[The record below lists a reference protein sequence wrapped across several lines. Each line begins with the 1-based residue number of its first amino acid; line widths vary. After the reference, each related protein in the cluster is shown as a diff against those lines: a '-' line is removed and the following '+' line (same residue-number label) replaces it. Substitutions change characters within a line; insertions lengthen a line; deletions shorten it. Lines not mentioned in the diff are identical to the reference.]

1 MTVMPSGSDV
11 ADKAV
16 STEDASEMVHLDA
29 VLAVLVETK
38 IKAIKRASLS
48 SSRGKW
54 PSAPASPR
62 RPRLMSSSTASSSQN
77 RNHQDHFDIKHFDRG
92 DMEQRRK
99 SYRHRRYDSAP
110 CQQFIDE
117 IDGPGQQGH
126 QNAIADKESKA
137 RRRASEMIH
146 RNPKKKRRY
155 SRRISSHVLQGIDS
169 PIELPELLD
178 VDRLHDDLTLIHYE
192 RTREALS
199 DNGDFP
205 SIHQSAYVSQS
216 AAHLKLAY
224 EDEDYVALNLEDE
237 FDGASIV
244 SGHYPRDLPRD
255 RRDTL
260 GERYHRPRQK
270 HKRKKHRHEVF
281 LPEVNDVPQVVVIDH
296 DELPLRA
303 RWTIVAT
310 ACLLFAM
317 SLLLVG
323 VTLRMAPIID
333 DMVRKENEELLNSL
347 NRDTSVPDNSTTA
360 PL

>member
-29 VLAVLVETK
+29 VLAALVETK
-38 IKAIKRASLS
+38 IKAIKSASLGS
-48 SSRGKW
+48 SKAKW

-62 RPRLMSSSTASSSQN
+62 RPRLMSTSTASSSQN
-77 RNHQDHFDIKHFDRG
+77 RNHEHFDIKHFDRG

-110 CQQFIDE
+110 CQQCIDD
-117 IDGPGQQGH
+117 IDDHGHHRH
-126 QNAIADKESKA
+126 QNAIVHKESKS

-146 RNPKKKRRY
+146 RNPKKKHGY

-178 VDRLHDDLTLIHYE
+178 VDRLHDDLTLINYE
-192 RTREALS
+192 RSREALS
-199 DNGDFP
+199 ENGDLP
-205 SIHQSAYVSQS
+205 SIHQSAYVTPIPT
-216 AAHLKLAY
+216 HLKLAY

-237 FDGASIV
+237 FDGESII
-244 SGHYPRDLPRD
+244 SGHYPRELVRD
-255 RRDTL
+255 RRETL
-260 GERYHRPRQK
+260 GERYHRPRKK
-270 HKRKKHRHEVF
+270 HKRKKHRNEVY
-281 LPEVNDVPQVVVIDH
+281 LPEVRQVPQVVLIDH

-347 NRDTSVPDNSTTA
+347 NRDTSVPDNSTS